1 MHDTKRIV
9 VGLIKHLVLFL
20 LSFVVLVGV
29 IESMQLFVEDIPLV
43 NAIIL
48 GFMVG
53 HTMILWSVQIGV
65 QILEIVRI
73 KSPTLLISYYF
84 RFDDNETIPIP
95 LLDPTKNKIAVLTLF
110 LVITGGPII
119 YPIFAV
125 YGTLFM
131 YEYLLVNPL
140 FPSLIIEYF
149 GIFLN
154 WMPPIIGIILLIL
167 ILSVV
172 IVEFR
177 HS

>member
-1 MHDTKRIV
+1 
-9 VGLIKHLVLFL
+9 LVLFL